1 MGERRSFPRYAV
13 DKQLKGRY
21 FIDGVDRKWE
31 ECSILNVSH
40 IGFCVRFQ
48 TKEAIDLGTTI
59 NLEIEIPEEST
70 PLSYPHLY
78 FTNDKCLLEALK
90 PKNFMMLMIATGPQV
105 FAFAG
110 WER

>member
-59 NLEIEIPEEST
+59 NLEIEVPEESK
-70 PLSYPHLY
+70 PINVKGVLRWIWRKGNIHEGGVELY
-78 FTNDKCLLEALK
+78 GLLDEIEWLK
-90 PKNFMMLMIATGPQV
+90 LVHFMS
-105 FAFAG
+105 
-110 WER
+110 

>member
-21 FIDGVDRKWE
+21 CLEGVDKKWG

-48 TKEAIDLGTTI
+48 TKEPIGPGTTI
-59 NLEIEIPEEST
+59 NLEIEIPEESN
-70 PLSYPHLY
+70 PINVKGVLKWIWGKGNIHEGGVELSG
-78 FTNDKCLLEALK
+78 LLDEIKWLK
-90 PKNFMMLMIATGPQV
+90 LVRFMS
-105 FAFAG
+105 
-110 WER
+110 

>member
-21 FIDGVDRKWE
+21 CLENVDGKWE

-48 TKEAIDLGTTI
+48 TEEAINLGTTI
-59 NLEIEIPEEST
+59 NLEIEIPEESN
-70 PLSYPHLY
+70 SI
-78 FTNDKCLLEALK
+78 NVKGVLK
-90 PKNFMMLMIATGPQV
+90 
-105 FAFAG
+105 
-110 WER
+110 